1 MSKKVGIGYSFKEK
15 SIEKENEE
23 LKKAIVILNK
33 ENKELKNRITK
44 LKEKETKEPT
54 VAELKAKLD
63 ELGIEYDKKATK
75 EVLLTLIPQE

>member
-23 LKKAIVILNK
+23 LKETIAILNK
-33 ENKELKNRITK
+33 ENEELKNKIIK
-44 LKEKETKEPT
+44 LKEKETKEPS

-75 EVLLTLIPQE
+75 EVLLTLIPQK

>member
-1 MSKKVGIGYSFKEK
+1 MSRKVGIGYSFKEK
-15 SIEKENEE
+15 SIEKENEK
-23 LKKAIVILNK
+23 LKETIAILNK
-33 ENKELKNRITK
+33 ENKELKNKITK
-44 LKEKETKEPT
+44 LKETKEPT

>member
-23 LKKAIVILNK
+23 LKNK
-33 ENKELKNRITK
+33 IIK

-75 EVLLTLIPQE
+75 EVLLTLIPQK

>member
-1 MSKKVGIGYSFKEK
+1 MK
-15 SIEKENEE
+15 EKEN
-23 LKKAIVILNK
+23 
-33 ENKELKNRITK
+33 
-44 LKEKETKEPT
+44 KEPT

>member
-1 MSKKVGIGYSFKEK
+1 MSRKVGIGYSFKEK

-23 LKKAIVILNK
+23 LKEKIAILNK
-33 ENKELKNRITK
+33 ENKELKNKITK
-44 LKEKETKEPT
+44 LKETKEPT

>member
-23 LKKAIVILNK
+23 LKKTIDILNK
-33 ENKELKNRITK
+33 ENKDLKEKIIK
-44 LKEKETKEPT
+44 LKENREPT
-54 VAELKAKLD
+54 VAEIKAKLD

-75 EVLLTLIPQE
+75 EVLLALIPQE

>member
-23 LKKAIVILNK
+23 LKETIVILNK
-33 ENKELKNRITK
+33 ENKELKNKIAK
-44 LKEKETKEPT
+44 LKENKEPT

-75 EVLLTLIPQE
+75 EVLLTLIPQK

>member
-1 MSKKVGIGYSFKEK
+1 MSKKAGIGYSFKEK

-23 LKKAIVILNK
+23 LKETIAILNK
-33 ENKELKNRITK
+33 ENEELKNKIIK

-75 EVLLTLIPQE
+75 EVLLTLIPQK

>member
-75 EVLLTLIPQE
+75 EVLLTLMPQE

>member
-23 LKKAIVILNK
+23 LKEAMVILNK
-33 ENKELKNRITK
+33 ENKELKNKITK

-54 VAELKAKLD
+54 VAELKAKLN

-75 EVLLTLIPQE
+75 EVLLTLIPQK